1 MASSRHARCLRRS
14 TEVAAG
20 LALFL
25 SCLTAPGAAAQDA
38 GPASNPA
45 LSTGQGESEAHPY
58 LGGRIYQAT
67 AFGNSFMVPTP
78 DGNVII
84 DTSNARAAERHHAW
98 LTKVSDA
105 PVRYVIL
112 THAHTDHSGGLALWR
127 GPGTHVIA
135 QEKEGEFLD
144 YRARLSGLL
153 ATRASAQYTRTGK
166 TAVSHAN
173 PGNHAARPLADILFD
188 KEYRFRLG
196 GLTFVCFAAPGET
209 PDMLNV
215 WIPELKALFIG
226 DNYYQ
231 SFPNLYT
238 LRGTEPRPALDYVAS
253 IDKVLALEPAI
264 VLPSHGV
271 PIEGADTVQRVLT
284 RYRDAILYVHDATV
298 KGMNEGKDV
307 YALMRDVKL
316 PPSLDVGEDYG
327 KIAWSVRGI
336 YDAYIGWFDGDAASM
351 YPASPDEVYAELAR
365 LAGGADPV
373 AARAQALIADHRAAT
388 ALRLTSAAL
397 AADPTSKAALEARVA
412 ALEALLAASGN
423 TNEKGWLRKGLFD
436 AKAALARPGAGE
448 EP

>member
-1 MASSRHARCLRRS
+1 MRSESHGKSLKRS
-14 TEVAAG
+14 TGAARGLLLLISCLAAG
-20 LALFL
+20 
-25 SCLTAPGAAAQDA
+25 GAAAQDRTE
-38 GPASNPA
+38 GSNPA
-45 LSTGQGESEAHPY
+45 LSTGQGETGAHPY

-98 LTKVSDA
+98 LTRISGA

-127 GPGTHVIA
+127 EPDTHVIA
-135 QEKEGEFLD
+135 QEKEAEFLD
-144 YRARLSGLL
+144 SRARLSGIL

-166 TAVSHAN
+166 TAVSRAN
-173 PGNHAARPLADILFD
+173 PGNHTAKPLADILFD

-226 DNYYQ
+226 DNYYE

-253 IDKVLALEPAI
+253 IDKVLALKPAI
-264 VLPSHGV
+264 VLPSHGI
-271 PIEGADTVQRVLT
+271 PIEGADNVQRVLT

-298 KGMNEGKDV
+298 KGMNEGEDV
-307 YALMRDVKL
+307 YTLMRDVKL

-336 YDAYIGWFDGDAASM
+336 YDAYIGWFDGDPASM
-351 YPASPDEVYAELAR
+351 YPVSPDEAYAELTR
-365 LAGGADPV
+365 LAGGADRV
-373 AARAQALIADHRAAT
+373 AARAQTLITDHQAAT

-397 AADPTSKAALEARVA
+397 AADPTSEAALRARIA
-412 ALEALLAASGN
+412 ALEALLAASRN
-423 TNEKGWLRKGLFD
+423 SNEDGWLRKGVFD
-436 AKAALARPGAGE
+436 ARAALATPAAAERP
-448 EP
+448 